1 MLEIVCAMLQI
12 AHQLMGKILI
22 DLRNTKEETMSVAE
36 LKQNQEIDDAAVT
49 LPSLVKSS
57 SGKHVPK
64 LGSSRQSSTENVTDK
79 DTEKET
85 QYRLDPKYH
94 PKTHELGSPIRVL
107 LYRAFWIR
115 KFILFLGH
123 YY

>member
-12 AHQLMGKILI
+12 AHQLLGKILI

-64 LGSSRQSSTENVTDK
+64 MGSSRQSSTENVTDK

-94 PKTHELGSPIRVL
+94 SKTHELGSPIRVL
-107 LYRAFWIR
+107 
-115 KFILFLGH
+115 
-123 YY
+123 